1 MKNSIGLQSSG
12 IAIAV
17 FSEILFGSSYIF
29 IRLCVND
36 VSVFTLLSWRCII
49 AFIAMTACV
58 FMGFLDVK
66 LKARDLRPLLLI
78 SIFQPVS
85 YYIME
90 TLGVRLTTASESG
103 VIIACI
109 PIITMTMSAI
119 FIKDMPTK
127 KQVVCMIVTVL
138 GAILIGFGG
147 ELQASGSVI
156 GYLFLLLAM
165 CAEGGYSITS
175 QIAHEFNSAE
185 KTYAMVVSG
194 TIVFTGFALVEHITK
209 GTLMYFVTL
218 PFKDHLFAI
227 CILFL
232 GLGCNVVAFFCA
244 NYAIS
249 IIGATKRAAL
259 AGIASITALLGGV
272 FILHES
278 FTGLQ
283 VFATVLVL
291 LGAFGVNL
299 FGKPEE

>member
-1 MKNSIGLQSSG
+1 MNHQNKFQAKG
-12 IAIAV
+12 IAVAV

-29 IRLCVND
+29 IRLCIKD
-36 VSVFTLLSWRCII
+36 VSIFTLLSWRCII
-49 AFIAMTACV
+49 AFISMSLCV
-58 FMGFLDVK
+58 ARGW
-66 LKARDLRPLLLI
+66 LKIRYKTRNIKPLIAI

-119 FIKDMPTK
+119 FIKDIPTK
-127 KQVVCMIVTVL
+127 KQVVCMWITVI
-138 GAILIGFGG
+138 GAILISFGG
-147 ELQASGSVI
+147 ELKASGNFL
-156 GYLFLLLAM
+156 GYFFLLLAM

-175 QIAHEFNSAE
+175 QKAHEFNSAE
-185 KTYAMVVSG
+185 KTYSMVISG
-194 TIVFTGFALVEHITK
+194 TIVFTSFAIIEHTAK
-209 GTLMYFVTL
+209 GTLMYYLSL
-218 PFKDHLFAI
+218 PFVNHTFGI
-227 CILFL
+227 CVLFL
-232 GLGCNVVAFFCA
+232 GLGCNVIAFFCA

-272 FILHES
+272 FILKES
-278 FTGLQ
+278 FTELQ
-283 VFATVLVL
+283 VFATFLVL

-299 FGKPEE
+299 FEKK